1 MPSTLRYKSLEM
13 AKATSFIFGN
23 VIAQSSVGIRRLS
36 KLHLL
41 CIIRKF
47 VMLCIYV
54 SYSYTNPHL
63 ISCALSSILFH
74 SMEVRQ
80 NVLNDAL
87 KLTKACNYKNAGTVE
102 FLIDDQGRHY
112 FMEVK

>member
-1 MPSTLRYKSLEM
+1 
-13 AKATSFIFGN
+13 
-23 VIAQSSVGIRRLS
+23 
-36 KLHLL
+36 
-41 CIIRKF
+41 
-47 VMLCIYV
+47 
-54 SYSYTNPHL
+54 
-63 ISCALSSILFH
+63 
-74 SMEVRQ
+74 MEVRQ